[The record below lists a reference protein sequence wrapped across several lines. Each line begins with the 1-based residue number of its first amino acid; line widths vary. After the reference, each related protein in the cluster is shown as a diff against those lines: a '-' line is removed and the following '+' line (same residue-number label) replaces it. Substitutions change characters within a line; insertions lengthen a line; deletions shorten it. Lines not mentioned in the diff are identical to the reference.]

1 MGTSIRRR
9 LVASMGGPHT
19 AESHVCDCEA
29 VEGHGYRE
37 EGFIGWAIATEVGE
51 AELGGMVHEVACGIE
66 EFDGFERAL
75 EVVDAAVELGQA
87 GEMEAAENEVD
98 VKIFVGL
105 AGLKST
111 LAADAEGDIVKG
123 TPEIVKGADSQ
134 TVAVNEEGL
143 VEGGVIVE
151 EELLADV

>member
-1 MGTSIRRR
+1 
-9 LVASMGGPHT
+9 
-19 AESHVCDCEA
+19 
-29 VEGHGYRE
+29 VEGHGDRE
-37 EGFIGWAIATEVGE
+37 EGFIGWAVATEIGE
-51 AELGGMVHEVACGIE
+51 AELGGMVHEVAGGIE

-87 GEMEAAENEVD
+87 GEVEVAENEVD
-98 VKIFVGL
+98 VEVFVGL
-105 AGLKST
+105 SSVKSA

-123 TPEIVKGADSQ
+123 TPEIVEGADSQ

-151 EELLADV
+151 EELLANV